1 MVTDNSSLDG
11 RPDFSPSHWN
21 KNFRIFYLTEKMRS
35 QADPFFSD
43 LCDRVGRGNLTENDE
58 EYLRSRIKFN
68 DSENANENFKSGKLS
83 IIVTT
88 NSKKDLINHQK
99 LNSLLPEEQEYSC
112 NSIDR
117 VTNLPV
123 GNLLPEKLKVNPG
136 KTGNLQ
142 TELKLKVG
150 APIVI
155 TTNHSKQ
162 KYREDGLVN
171 GARGYVH
178 AIQTNKDNKNQVEV
192 IWIVFNNENVGNLYR
207 FEHKHL
213 RQDFNPGHEKATPL
227 LPVRRNFKATFG
239 NVEYQRQ
246 NFALSLAYAITAHK
260 CQGETLEEVV
270 IDFGPDLKNK
280 IKNYICPGSFYVAL
294 TRVREGKKVFLKSFD
309 RSYIQ
314 VNTKIEEKINSM
326 IKHRSYIFK
335 KVYLDDK
342 VFKIDEKE
350 IRVGYLN
357 INGLLDGGHAQYLN
371 ADKNLSN
378 LDILVLAETKL
389 DVNCSAQKIE
399 NYLDNWNILAR
410 YDSKDERKHM
420 GLLLLSG
427 KKSKL
432 PTQVENICHK
442 TAKRNGQNQI
452 EGLIVRISN
461 GLTFGFIYCRSAPTE
476 LEIVSIN
483 RYFIDCNVFMGDLNL
498 SHRIQNDQQKIV
510 SLCQETKVNVLKE
523 ITRSVSWNQLDY
535 ILVDKSLT
543 DNCLATSF
551 SNFISD
557 HNSITVRIGL
567 DQNNL
572 TDEIKQKI
580 NFNQES
586 HLKPTAIDDQ
596 DDTLRSKRED
606 HGTDQSLSSDSSE
619 YQSDVQINEL
629 EQISRESDPHFRRNF
644 KNPDLATCWLNSCL
658 QMVLAA
664 IDHSNPPIHFTSE
677 LGIELLKLQNSKENT
692 LDPTTAKDI
701 IVTTENT
708 RIAIQ
713 LSELQND
720 IVDKE
725 QLEGRSR
732 LIEGRRIDLESGQQ
746 DVQDFFFCL
755 QMNAQS
761 WTDVYMCFAF
771 SITHS
776 VTCCNCG
783 QVQSYET
790 RTLFDEVDLPFRTAK
805 LNLKDLVEE
814 HFHMSSSVM
823 VFCEDCKKLVQKE
836 RASKLTSVGNTQ
848 FLAIIL
854 KRAVET
860 LDGSRLLDSEVIPTN
875 DVLIR

>member
-294 TRVREGKKVFLKSFD
+294 TRVREGRKVFLKSFD

-335 KVYLDDK
+335 KIYLDDK

-371 ADKNLSN
+371 ADKNLNN

-389 DVNCSAQKIE
+389 DVNCSEQKIE
-399 NYLDNWNILAR
+399 SHLDNWNILAR

-452 EGLIVRISN
+452 EGLIVRILN
-461 GLTFGFIYCRSAPTE
+461 GLTFGFIYCRSTPTE

-483 RYFIDCNVFMGDLNL
+483 RYFVDCNVFMGDLNL

-572 TDEIKQKI
+572 TDEIKQRV

-586 HLKPTAIDDQ
+586 HLKPTGIDDQ
-596 DDTLRSKRED
+596 DNTLRSRRED

-677 LGIELLKLQNSKENT
+677 LGMELLKLQNSKENT

-732 LIEGRRIDLESGQQ
+732 LI
-746 DVQDFFFCL
+746 
-755 QMNAQS
+755 
-761 WTDVYMCFAF
+761 
-771 SITHS
+771 
-776 VTCCNCG
+776 
-783 QVQSYET
+783 
-790 RTLFDEVDLPFRTAK
+790 
-805 LNLKDLVEE
+805 
-814 HFHMSSSVM
+814 
-823 VFCEDCKKLVQKE
+823 
-836 RASKLTSVGNTQ
+836 
-848 FLAIIL
+848 
-854 KRAVET
+854 
-860 LDGSRLLDSEVIPTN
+860 
-875 DVLIR
+875 